1 MQARRRIL
9 HSARGVLSLA
19 LVLCLSISSF
29 AAQASNKT
37 SVSGRLESQKAYEA
51 GMRLVRTG
59 HLDDAIRVF
68 QHGLQADTENLNLLV
83 AIGAALSLQGNFGPA
98 RQYFE
103 RSLQLNPQFE
113 PARKNLAIDYYNL
126 EQYEL
131 AASEFEKL
139 AKYPGEPRRVANLF
153 LGILADKNH
162 DYSNSAALLDK
173 SGALL
178 DKYPDALIAFAD
190 SLVQLKQTA
199 KAAVVLNRVDAIS
212 GVRGDQYVQAGALY
226 LQFGQDKRA
235 LAEFDRAGRKGSTG
249 AALEYQRAVAL
260 DKLGRSQEAEQI
272 LKHLT
277 IASPDP
283 DSLNLLAHIAE
294 KNQEFELALRS
305 LKQAAKLA
313 PDREDNFLD
322 FSTFCADYENFPLAL
337 EAAEIGL
344 EHIPNSYRLTV
355 QKGAVLEKLA
365 RLDEAEEFLK
375 KASTLQDEN
384 EVALLSLAIVQSH
397 AEKLQDSVDTLTA
410 AIQKYPDNYYMHY
423 HLGVVLMQI
432 EQRDA
437 ANEAMSREAER
448 AFRAAIKLNPSFS
461 DSYYQLSKVYMSKSP
476 KLAEA
481 NLVTCLRV
489 DPNHVGAEYTLGRLY
504 MKSGRKAEGQA
515 LIDKFENQQEAEKVK
530 EQSRPRIRAAQR

>member
-1 MQARRRIL
+1 MQARRGIL
-9 HSARGVLSLA
+9 PSARVLLSLA
-19 LVLCLSISSF
+19 LILGLSISSL
-29 AAQASNKT
+29 AAQAANKSAVSN
-37 SVSGRLESQKAYEA
+37 RPESQKAYDA

-59 HLDDAIRVF
+59 RLDDAIKVF
-68 QHGLQADTENLNLLV
+68 QRGLQSDAENLNLLD
-83 AIGAALSLQGNFGPA
+83 AIGATLSLQGNFGPA
-98 RQYFE
+98 QQYFE

-113 PARKNLAIDYYNL
+113 PAQKNLAINYYNL
-126 EQYEL
+126 GQYDL
-131 AASEFEKL
+131 ATSEFEKL
-139 AKYPGEPRRVANLF
+139 AKFPGEPRSVANLF

-162 DYSNSAALLDK
+162 NYSNSAALLEK

-190 SLVQLKQTA
+190 SLIQLKQTA
-199 KAAVVLNRVDAIS
+199 KAAVVLNRVDAGKS
-212 GVRGDQYVQAGALY
+212 VSGDQYLRAGALY
-226 LQFGQDKRA
+226 SQLGQDKRA
-235 LAEFDRAGRKGSTG
+235 LAEFDRAAQKGTTG

-272 LKHLT
+272 LKNLT

-283 DSLNLLAHIAE
+283 DSLNLLAHIA
-294 KNQEFELALRS
+294 KNNQEFDLAMRS

-313 PDREDNFLD
+313 PDREDNYLD
-322 FSTFCADYENFPLAL
+322 FSTFCADSENFPLAL

-375 KASTLQDEN
+375 KASTLQDDN
-384 EVALLSLAIVQSH
+384 EIALLSLAVVQSH
-397 AEKLQDSVDTLTA
+397 AEKFQDSVDTLTA
-410 AIQKYPDNYYMHY
+410 AIQKYPANFYMNY
-423 HLGVVLMQI
+423 HLGVVLMQLD
-432 EQRDA
+432 QRDA
-437 ANEAMSREAER
+437 ANEANSRQAER
-448 AFRAAIKLNPSFS
+448 AFRNAIKLNPSFS

-476 KLAEA
+476 KLAED
-481 NLVTCLRV
+481 NLVACLRI

-515 LIDKFENQQEAEKVK
+515 LIDKFESQQAAEKVK
-530 EQSRPRIRAAQR
+530 EQSRPRIRAAQ